1 MPENDFHCGQNC
13 RNTCS
18 MLNEALRKET
28 TSVKFY
34 ESVIDQCATPEVK
47 VFLNELMET
56 RRVEVL
62 KIIQKL
68 NEIRARSQALDGIA
82 SSFNTV

>member
-1 MPENDFHCGQNC
+1 
-13 RNTCS
+13 

-28 TSVKFY
+28 ASIKFY

-47 VFLNELMET
+47 VFLGELMET